1 MSGDKI
7 YIDRDMLRNMLKM
20 LKELSE
26 LMEKYYDELDLY
38 ILTLEIMLEE
48 NEEERKVVAT
58 ARNIEELKKALEYD
72 EASLLTNLL
81 TKCHRVTHR
90 RFYTHG
96 S

>member
-7 YIDRDMLRNMLKM
+7 CIDRDMLRNMLKM

-48 NEEERKVVAT
+48 NEEDRKVVAT
-58 ARNIEELKKALEYD
+58 VRNIEELKKALGYD
-72 EASLLTNLL
+72 E
-81 TKCHRVTHR
+81 
-90 RFYTHG
+90 
-96 S
+96 

>member
-7 YIDRDMLRNMLKM
+7 CIDRDMLRNMLKM

-72 EASLLTNLL
+72 ERA
-81 TKCHRVTHR
+81 C
-90 RFYTHG
+90 
-96 S
+96 

>member
-7 YIDRDMLRNMLKM
+7 CIDRDTLRKMLKM

-26 LMEKYYDELDLY
+26 LIEKYYDELDLY

-48 NEEERKVVAT
+48 DEEERKVVAT

-72 EASLLTNLL
+72 D
-81 TKCHRVTHR
+81 
-90 RFYTHG
+90 
-96 S
+96 

>member
-7 YIDRDMLRNMLKM
+7 CIDRDTLRKMLKM

-26 LMEKYYDELDLY
+26 LIEKYYDELDLY

-48 NEEERKVVAT
+48 DEEERKVVTT

-72 EASLLTNLL
+72 D
-81 TKCHRVTHR
+81 
-90 RFYTHG
+90 
-96 S
+96 